1 MEAICILKS
10 VKPDRIPDPSGSGK
24 KIEDFWGPS
33 KKVLGDMNF
42 LKSLRDFDKVIKH
55 KYILYSV
62 TLAVCM
68 HVLLNLKYSVCMYM

>member
-55 KYILYSV
+55 MYILYSV
-62 TLAVCM
+62 TLAVCI
-68 HVLLNLKYSVCMYM
+68 HVLLNVKHSVCMYM

>member
-68 HVLLNLKYSVCMYM
+68 HVLLNVKYSVCMYM